1 MDKEELKKVKNRVV
15 ELLRS
20 TGIEDMD
27 YFIGELERS
36 GYFTAPASMKNHLCF
51 EGGLMCHSLNVCE
64 AALQL
69 KKMLMIDR
77 PDIFEKISDA
87 SIIVASLLHDIC
99 KSDIYFIKRG
109 AQKEFGQ
116 AEFGTT
122 PGPLP
127 IGHGEKS
134 VVMLMQMGLGL
145 TDAEICAIRWHMG
158 AWSVNQADSE
168 ERNYFRAAETKY
180 PLVTLIQLADT
191 IASKFTERP
200 PVTING

>member
-1 MDKEELKKVKNRVV
+1 MDKEELKKVKARII
-15 ELLRS
+15 ELLKS
-20 TGIEDMD
+20 CEIEDMD
-27 YFIGELERS
+27 YFLEELEKS

-64 AALQL
+64 AALTL
-69 KKMLMIDR
+69 KKTFLAER

-87 SIIVASLLHDIC
+87 SIIVASLLHDMC
-99 KSDIYFIKRG
+99 KSDLYYRKRN
-109 AQKEFGQ
+109 AAMEFGQ
-116 AEFGTT
+116 AEFGTD
-122 PGPLP
+122 PGTLP

-134 VVMLMQMGLGL
+134 VVMLLQMGLGL

-158 AWSVNQADSE
+158 SWSVNQADSE
-168 ERNYFRAAETKY
+168 ERNNFRAAEKRY

-200 PVTING
+200 PATVN

>member
-1 MDKEELKKVKNRVV
+1 MDKEELKKVKARII
-15 ELLRS
+15 ELLKS
-20 TGIEDMD
+20 TEIEDID

-51 EGGLMCHSLNVCE
+51 DGGLMCHSLNVCE
-64 AALQL
+64 AALLL
-69 KKMLMIDR
+69 KRTLMAER

-87 SIIVASLLHDIC
+87 SIIVASLLHDMC
-99 KSDIYFIKRG
+99 KSDLYYRKRN
-109 AQKEFGQ
+109 AQTEFGQ
-116 AEFGTT
+116 AEYGTD
-122 PGPLP
+122 PGVLP

-134 VVMLMQMGLGL
+134 VVMLLQMGLGL

-158 AWSVNQADSE
+158 SWSVNQADSE
-168 ERNYFRAAETKY
+168 ERNNFRAAEKRY

-200 PVTING
+200 PATIN

>member
-1 MDKEELKKVKNRVV
+1 MDKEELKKIKQRIL

-20 TGIEDMD
+20 TGVDDIE
-27 YFIGELERS
+27 YFIEELERS

-64 AALQL
+64 AALTL
-69 KKMLMIDR
+69 KKTLMAER
-77 PDIFEKISDA
+77 PDIFEKISDE
-87 SIIVASLLHDIC
+87 SIIIASLLHDMC
-99 KSDIYFIKRG
+99 KADFYFRKRN
-109 AQKEFGQ
+109 AQTEFGQ
-116 AEFGTT
+116 AEFGTQ
-122 PGPLP
+122 PGGLP

-134 VVMLMQMGLGL
+134 VVMLLQMGLGL

-158 AWSVNQADSE
+158 SWSVNQADKE
-168 ERNYFRAAETKY
+168 ERGYFRAAENKY

-200 PVTING
+200 PATIN

>member
-1 MDKEELKKVKNRVV
+1 MDKDELKKVKARII
-15 ELLRS
+15 ELLKS
-20 TGIEDMD
+20 TGIEDLD
-27 YFIGELERS
+27 YFLSELEHS

-64 AALQL
+64 AALLL
-69 KKMLMIDR
+69 KKTLMADR

-87 SIIVASLLHDIC
+87 SIIVASLLHDMC
-99 KSDIYFIKRG
+99 KADLYFRKRA
-109 AQKEFGQ
+109 AQTEFGQ
-116 AEFGTT
+116 AEYGTD
-122 PGPLP
+122 PGALP

-134 VVMLMQMGLGL
+134 VVMLLQMGLGL

-168 ERNYFRAAETKY
+168 EKGNFRAAEKRY

-200 PVTING
+200 PATIN